1 MPVYFGYS
9 TLTSSPRKCKDSWLF
24 PLLWFLQLINK
35 IALYQG
41 SILED
46 YFSSCRSLKY
56 IPFDSTSV
64 ITAQDTQSTPR
75 DEIAKTKKNPS
86 PLKKTPKHQNTTT
99 TSPIYEITG
108 LRNLSIMQLLLRMKR
123 LCQGTRNEMYQGQS
137 EKVVHIISSTHD
149 RTGVIPDHERGTQT
163 LESCKA

>member
-1 MPVYFGYS
+1 MTFSPFMTS
-9 TLTSSPRKCKDSWLF
+9 TAYQKM
-24 PLLWFLQLINK
+24 
-35 IALYQG
+35 ALYQG

-64 ITAQDTQSTPR
+64 ITAQDTQLTPR
-75 DEIAKTKKNPS
+75 DEIDKTKKKNPS

-108 LRNLSIMQLLLRMKR
+108 LRNLSIMQLPLWMKR
-123 LCQGTRNEMYQGQS
+123 LCQGTQNEMQQGQS

-163 LESCKA
+163 LESC